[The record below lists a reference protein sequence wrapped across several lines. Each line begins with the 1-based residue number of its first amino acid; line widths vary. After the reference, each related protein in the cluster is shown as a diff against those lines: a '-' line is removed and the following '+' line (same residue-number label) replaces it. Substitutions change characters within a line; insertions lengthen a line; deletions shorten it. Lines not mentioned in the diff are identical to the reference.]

1 MLRHNPPTPEAEHIA
16 ADALRLK
23 PRQRAWLSD
32 VLLESLE
39 PAADPGAAAAWE
51 REIARRVA
59 KLESGKARFVTWEQ
73 IRSKLVST
81 KKRRK
86 A

>member
-1 MLRHNPPTPEAEHIA
+1 MLRHHVPTPEAEQLA

-23 PRQRAWLSD
+23 PIQRAWLSNL
-32 VLLESLE
+32 LLESLE
-39 PAADPGAAAAWE
+39 PSAHPGAAKAWE

-59 KLESGKARFVTWEQ
+59 KLDAGKARLVTWDQ
-73 IRSKLVST
+73 IRTKLIST

>member
-1 MLRHNPPTPEAEHIA
+1 MLRHHPPSPDANQLA
-16 ADALRLK
+16 ADAMRLT
-23 PRQRAWLSD
+23 PRKRAWLSD
-32 VLLESLE
+32 LLLESLE
-39 PAADPGAAAAWE
+39 PAADPGAAEAWE

-59 KLESGKARFVTWEQ
+59 RLDAGKARFVTWEQ
-73 IRSKLVST
+73 IRKNLVST

>member
-1 MLRHNPPTPEAEHIA
+1 MLRHHPPTPEA
-16 ADALRLK
+16 
-23 PRQRAWLSD
+23 
-32 VLLESLE
+32 
-39 PAADPGAAAAWE
+39 DPGTAAAWE

-59 KLESGKARFVTWEQ
+59 KLESGKARFVTWER

-81 KKRRK
+81 KKRCK